1 MGVYLVSMTTKQD
14 PVLTQLNRINGQ
26 IEGIARMYQDERI
39 CVDIV
44 RQVLAVRNSL
54 GRVARDLLNDE
65 ARRCSKGE
73 PGADLDEVLKE
84 IFKY

>member
-1 MGVYLVSMTTKQD
+1 
-14 PVLTQLNRINGQ
+14 
-26 IEGIARMYQDERI
+26 
-39 CVDIV
+39 
-44 RQVLAVRNSL
+44 
-54 GRVARDLLNDE
+54 VARDLLNDE